1 MSEEKREGLRRE
13 RLMLR
18 LREVRVDVNCRI
30 NINSYRHYTKPAK
43 KPLFSLR
50 SFQKKHEKIWV
61 ETNSIKSDSKGS
73 ELKK

>member
-1 MSEEKREGLRRE
+1 MSEEKREGLGRE

-43 KPLFSLR
+43 NPYFHSGP
-50 SFQKKHEKIWV
+50 FKKSMKRY
-61 ETNSIKSDSKGS
+61 G
-73 ELKK
+73 